1 MRPDADLYV
10 FDEANSALDA
20 AAQNELFERITRGC
34 VTTKD
39 GQTRRKTVIFVTH
52 RLSTVRRADKST
64 YAIVIIIVII
74 STGVPFAD
82 FAPV

>member
-34 VTTKD
+34 ITTKD
-39 GQTRRKTVIFVTH
+39 GTTRKKTVIFVTH
-52 RLSTVRRADKST
+52 RLSTVRRADKSKCL
-64 YAIVIIIVII
+64 
-74 STGVPFAD
+74 SNLLKGVLICAL
-82 FAPV
+82 